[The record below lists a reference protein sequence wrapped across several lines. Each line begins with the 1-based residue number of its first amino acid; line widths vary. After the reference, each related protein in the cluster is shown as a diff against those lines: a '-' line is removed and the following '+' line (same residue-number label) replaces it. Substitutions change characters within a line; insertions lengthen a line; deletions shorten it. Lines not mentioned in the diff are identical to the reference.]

1 MAKLWEKYS
10 YTIILLICGLAA
22 CIMIVVNTGESDSS
36 DYMSVTVKN
45 GETVWELSNEYAGS
59 YNMTKKQFIKWVEE
73 NNNISASNITVG
85 KELLIPVRE
94 EDHQL
99 MLASE

>member
-45 GETVWELSNEYAGS
+45 GETVWELSNEFAGS

-73 NNNISASNITVG
+73 HNNISANNITAG